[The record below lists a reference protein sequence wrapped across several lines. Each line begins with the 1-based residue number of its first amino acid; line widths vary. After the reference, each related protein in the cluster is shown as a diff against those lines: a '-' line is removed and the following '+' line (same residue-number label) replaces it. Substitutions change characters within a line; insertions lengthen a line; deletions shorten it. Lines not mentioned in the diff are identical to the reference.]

1 MYTLEILYRSIA
13 IAGAIGSLLGGVA
26 SIVIIWERSLYLRNI
41 NEAGYENNDP
51 DEERGAQMKKIY
63 TIAKILIGSI
73 LIILSIISFSFIAQS
88 GQEYRNVILTGNAW
102 KEFNNKEYEN
112 AIEIAKDCIL
122 EFQGDASTEQERLEK
137 TNAPLPPEG
146 KTTEKEKSII
156 LNRGLLNDVA
166 ACWYIIAV
174 SEMKLGNKD
183 KAISAFNKLKKYS
196 YSRVYDPSYDGFW
209 SPANKA
215 DSYIKS
221 LADELY

>member
-13 IAGAIGSLLGGVA
+13 IAGATGSLLGGVA
-26 SIVIIWERSLYLRNI
+26 SIVIIWERSLYLRNT
-41 NEAGYENNDP
+41 
-51 DEERGAQMKKIY
+51 EERSAQMKNSY
-63 TIAKILIGSI
+63 TISKILIGSI
-73 LIILSIISFSFIAQS
+73 LILLSLISFSFIVQS
-88 GQEYRNVILTGNAW
+88 GQEFRNVILTGNAW
-102 KEFNNKEYEN
+102 KAFNKGGYDN

-122 EFQGDASTEQERLEK
+122 EFQGDAASEQEKLENNK
-137 TNAPLPPEG
+137 APFPVEG

-174 SEMKLGNKD
+174 SEMKLGNND

-196 YSRVYDPSYDGFW
+196 YARVYDPSYDGFW
-209 SPANKA
+209 SPAKKA

-221 LADELY
+221 LTDGLY